1 MSRKKKDKE
10 NIIIEDDINDTRNP
24 FHRLNPLVNDLTR
37 YIHRSDT
44 GFVKH
49 CEKVIQDLVGEAQVR
64 SSRIV
69 QGLSN
74 IETSTVSSAST
85 LVELGAPRVV
95 NKDQS
100 LCNNAVSLPI
110 IDKRKKDVRIKSSY
124 EGK

>member
-1 MSRKKKDKE
+1 M
-10 NIIIEDDINDTRNP
+10 
-24 FHRLNPLVNDLTR
+24 
-37 YIHRSDT
+37 
-44 GFVKH
+44 
-49 CEKVIQDLVGEAQVR
+49 GEAQVR

-95 NKDQS
+95 NQDQS

-110 IDKRKKDVRIKSSY
+110 TDKRKKDVRIKSSY